1 MAKVKKKRTA
11 KELDKL
17 WRTGKYW
24 DWVQLVVQTDQLQHY
39 SAQWQEAW
47 RYLCRQALRL
57 PGQLQEFWPRLEAQ
71 PQAPE
76 LPDLV
81 FIRGLKDFFGGRDV
95 RSQMATLTGLSPPAQ
110 MLREKLLNQ
119 PPAAVPE
126 RKLSRLLNLL
136 VQQPD
141 KVTGKTYNDLAAL
154 VQPNPL
160 ATSLLSLGNTIN
172 QLRKLNRKGGVNPYL
187 PGLSSNQL
195 KKADTLLAQAAPTW
209 DPAVRTALLHPFCY
223 QLWQC
228 CQRLWETE
236 DFDTLLYFLT
246 FLPFLSSRTFGP
258 DAAKLQDYSRQQAE
272 GIFSESE
279 YLTALEQ
286 SYTQGLDSQAL
297 ALGKIRKLLKSNTF
311 EPSSRFLAKLRTAYL
326 RLLKE
331 IGRLQAELKPR
342 DKIDLMR
349 VMDPILFE
357 DRDWL
362 EDEDTFG
369 EDFLSLAFASGVA
382 GPKLSILAL
391 LAWDYDIH
399 PSLRKQAKEI
409 LRQLPYPGD
418 QQIQEL
424 LLDPDILPFPDLH
437 RIKPLFQLY
446 PNEASL
452 RQLFVSQVSRTLG
465 VLLVSSA
472 ISLHFETG
480 KKVRQTK
487 ERDCLGGMQ
496 TLTRSL
502 TELQEYP
509 EIEPLQD
516 FARCFPEG
524 YLTPAGYQLLLQR
537 LYERTPSLDQL
548 LSRLDEYVPFSRLPD
563 LLESPFVYFFASQ
576 FLEEYETLL
585 LQFLIAHLADLESA
599 SLDTIHHLVDKLY
612 RLDRMDPKVAN
623 VFLHL
628 ANLLQRRL
636 QAGETAAEA
645 LYDQI
650 MTIIISLR
658 KTGRPPK
665 GRRSRR

>member
-1 MAKVKKKRTA
+1 MAKVKKKRLA
-11 KELDKL
+11 KDLEKF
-17 WRTGKYW
+17 WRSGKYW
-24 DWVQLVVQTDQLQHY
+24 DWVQLVTQSDQLQHY
-39 SAQWQEAW
+39 PAQWQEAW

-57 PGQLQEFWPRLEAQ
+57 PRQLQEFWQRLEAQ

-81 FIRGLKDFFGGRDV
+81 FIRSLKDFFAGRDV
-95 RSQMATLTGLSPPAQ
+95 RSQMAALTGLSPPAQ

-119 PPAAVPE
+119 PPAAVSE

-136 VQQPD
+136 IQQSD

-160 ATSLLSLGNTIN
+160 ATALISLGETIN
-172 QLRKLNRKGGVNPYL
+172 QIRKLNRKGGISPHL
-187 PGLSSNQL
+187 IGFGANQL
-195 KKADTLLAQAAPTW
+195 KHADTLLAQVAQTW
-209 DPAVRTALLHPFCY
+209 EPAVRTALLHPFCY

-236 DFDTLLYFLT
+236 DFDTLLYLLT
-246 FLPFLSSRTFGP
+246 FLPFLSSQTFGP
-258 DAAKLQDYSRQQAE
+258 DAAKLRDYSRQQAE
-272 GIFSESE
+272 GFVSEAE

-286 SYTQGLDSQAL
+286 SWTQGLDSQAL

-326 RLLKE
+326 RLIKE

-342 DKIDLMR
+342 EKIDLMR

-362 EDEDTFG
+362 DDDDTFW
-369 EDFLSLAFASGVA
+369 EDFLPLVFAAGVA
-382 GPKLSILAL
+382 GVKLSILTL
-391 LAWDYDIH
+391 LARDLDIH

-424 LLDPDILPFPDLH
+424 LLDPDLLPFPDLH

-452 RQLFVSQVSRTLG
+452 RQLFISQVSRNLG
-465 VLLVSSA
+465 LLLVSSA
-472 ISLHFETG
+472 ISLKFETG

-487 ERDCLGGMQ
+487 ERNCQGGMQ

-502 TELQEYP
+502 AELQEYA
-509 EIEPLQD
+509 EVKPLQEL
-516 FARCFPEG
+516 ALCFPEG
-524 YLTPAGYQLLLQR
+524 YLTHAGYQRLLER
-537 LYERTPSLDQL
+537 LYERTRSLDQL
-548 LSRLDEYVPFSRLPD
+548 LSQLDEYVPFSRLPD

-576 FLEEYETLL
+576 FLEDYETLL
-585 LQFLIAHLADLESA
+585 LQFMINHLADFETA
-599 SLDTIHHLVDKLY
+599 SLETIHQLIDKFCY
-612 RLDRMDPKVAN
+612 FERPDQKIAN
-623 VFLHL
+623 FFLHL

-645 LYDQI
+645 LYDRI
-650 MTIIISLR
+650 MSTLIAMR
-658 KTGRPPK
+658 QTGRPRK
-665 GRRSRR
+665 RRSRK